1 MSNLDL
7 AVVDLFLNLG
17 GVLAIDGATNGD
29 ASSED
34 FLDGTLEGGR
44 VRLGAHLLSDF
55 NNVIELDLAVV
66 DGVLNLLSVS
76 WWFLEGHKDE
86 GCGGWEHGDKAD
98 SVLDH
103 DLNKNLD
110 SFPLKGGLLDV
121 FTDLLWGKTE
131 RTAFGCESSSSGD
144 FSANYL
150 HVDVLLFIGI
160 CGRLG
165 WHCVFLPIY

>member
-1 MSNLDL
+1 MSNFDL

-17 GVLAIDGATNGD
+17 GVLTIDGATNGD
-29 ASSED
+29 ACSED
-34 FLDGTLEGGR
+34 FLNGTFEGSSIG
-44 VRLGAHLLSDF
+44 LGAHLLCDF

-66 DGVLNLLSVS
+66 NGVLNLLSVS
-76 WWFLEGHKDE
+76 WWFFEGHKDE

-103 DLNKNLD
+103 NLNKNLD

-121 FTDLLWGKTE
+121 FTDLLGRKTE
-131 RTAFGCESSSSGD
+131 GTAFRSESGSSGD

-150 HVDVLLFIGI
+150 HVDVLLFSGI